1 MWERITGDNDDIA
14 PKTWTTL
21 TMTSKPGRRG
31 ETEYVEIKTEKRDN
45 DDHVLLQHL
54 QKRKIIQILGYGV

>member
-1 MWERITGDNDDIA
+1 
-14 PKTWTTL
+14 
-21 TMTSKPGRRG
+21 MTSKPGRRG